1 MTRFGLIGGS
11 LNEVNGSEGRR
22 PDFLSAGPATTM
34 ACADCCSPHSRS
46 AAAGVKRLHMVTPVQ
61 TNIVR
66 VSARGPTF
74 GPDACLHSAPIS
86 PGNDP
91 HRLLAFGNRLIDGW
105 EKSSSNRY
113 RGKSSS
119 VISTVMVVEDSIWIG
134 PYGPSNSITVCWL
147 C

>member
-1 MTRFGLIGGS
+1 VTRFGLIGGS

-91 HRLLAFGNRLIDGW
+91 HRLLVFGNRLIDGW

-134 PYGPSNSITVCWL
+134 PYGPSNSTTVCWR